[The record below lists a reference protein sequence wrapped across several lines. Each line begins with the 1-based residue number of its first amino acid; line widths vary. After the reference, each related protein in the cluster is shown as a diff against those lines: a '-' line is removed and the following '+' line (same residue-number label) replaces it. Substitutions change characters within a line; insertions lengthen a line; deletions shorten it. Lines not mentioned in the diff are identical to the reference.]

1 MAGVTAA
8 FIATLP
14 WLGLTLGLLLGM
26 FAALWVMGVRRRRT
40 LVGLPLVIAA
50 AAYLLF
56 IVVLQSDFPHGPIE
70 KLLS

>member
-1 MAGVTAA
+1 MVGVAAA

-14 WLGLTLGLLLGM
+14 WLGLTLGLFLGM
-26 FAALWVMGVRRRRT
+26 LAALRVMGVRGRAT
-40 LVGLPLVIAA
+40 LVLLPLAIAA